1 MAPIEPFLRSIFR
14 HLAINK
20 GRVPLSEG
28 HLTGLYIGIFEIRAA
43 LDTGAF
49 FYIYPP
55 MFGYP
60 LPFQYQLLEKD
71 MGLFPNLGK
80 DMTLL
85 LLREPVE
92 SRSKNK
98 GNDNPNRKQEFS
110 IKTGFN
116 FMMQD
121 SDPPLLFPQ
130 KFRITPL

>member
-1 MAPIEPFLRSIFR
+1 
-14 HLAINK
+14 
-20 GRVPLSEG
+20 
-28 HLTGLYIGIFEIRAA
+28 
-43 LDTGAF
+43 
-49 FYIYPP
+49 

-71 MGLFPNLGK
+71 MGLLLNLGK

-92 SRSKNK
+92 SGSKNK

-121 SDPPLLFPQ
+121 SDPPLLFPR